1 MLAADMKK
9 RINKI
14 KVMLIISNLEF
25 GGAQRQLVELAN
37 NLSRDDFDVMV
48 CSLSQYI
55 PLGSGLDLPD
65 EKVVIIQKKS
75 KYDISVVFRLSKVL
89 RENKVDVLHAFLF
102 DAEIAAR
109 IASAMAGVA
118 VMVGSERN
126 SNYRIKRNQMVAY
139 RLTKNL
145 RDVCIANSRAGAE
158 FNAQELGYPE
168 KHYAVVRNGVDINR
182 FQAGN
187 GGQLRESLG
196 ISQDQFVIGMF
207 ASFKEQKNHGMLFH
221 AVKELTSSDRNF
233 RVVLLGE
240 ELHGGAQ
247 GTTTYVQKIHELV
260 GRLGIRDY
268 CLFVGNQDDVE
279 AYYRICDVTV
289 LPSKFEGTPNVVLE
303 SMASGVPVI
312 VTAVSDNN
320 EIVEHGKS
328 GYVVD
333 VGDEAGLARYLQL
346 LMEDRELSANMG
358 SEARRRAVELF
369 SSAQLASSTGEVY
382 KTALEQRSES

>member
-1 MLAADMKK
+1 MLAADMEK

-187 GGQLRESLG
+187 GAQLRESLG

-247 GTTTYVQKIHELV
+247 GTTTYVQRIHELV

-333 VGDEAGLARYLQL
+333 VGDEVGLSRYLQL

>member
-1 MLAADMKK
+1 MLAADMEK

-187 GGQLRESLG
+187 GAQLRESLG

-221 AVKELTSSDRNF
+221 AVKELTSTDRNF

>member
-1 MLAADMKK
+1 MLAADMEK

-221 AVKELTSSDRNF
+221 AVKELISTDRNF

>member
-1 MLAADMKK
+1 MLAADMVK

-168 KHYAVVRNGVDINR
+168 KHYAVVRNGVDTNR

-187 GGQLRESLG
+187 GTQLRESLG

>member
-187 GGQLRESLG
+187 GAQLRESLG

-221 AVKELTSSDRNF
+221 AVKELTSTDRNF

-268 CLFVGNQDDVE
+268 CLFVGNQDDIE

>member
-1 MLAADMKK
+1 MLAADMVK

-145 RDVCIANSRAGAE
+145 RDVCIANSKAGAE

-168 KHYAVVRNGVDINR
+168 KHYVVVRNGVDTNR

-187 GGQLRESLG
+187 GAQLRESLG

-333 VGDEAGLARYLQL
+333 VGDEAGLSRYLQL

>member
-1 MLAADMKK
+1 MLAADMEK

-187 GGQLRESLG
+187 GAQLRESLG

-221 AVKELTSSDRNF
+221 AVKELTSTDRNF

-382 KTALEQRSES
+382 KTVLEQRSES

>member
-1 MLAADMKK
+1 MLAADMEK

-221 AVKELTSSDRNF
+221 AVKELTSTDRNF

>member
-1 MLAADMKK
+1 MEK
-9 RINKI
+9 RVNKI

-187 GGQLRESLG
+187 GAQLRESLG

-221 AVKELTSSDRNF
+221 AVKELTSTDRNF

-279 AYYRICDVTV
+279 AYYRICNVTV

-369 SSAQLASSTGEVY
+369 SSAQLASNTGEVY

>member
-1 MLAADMKK
+1 MLAADMEK

-168 KHYAVVRNGVDINR
+168 KHYAVVRNGVDTNR

-187 GGQLRESLG
+187 GTQLRESLG

>member
-65 EKVVIIQKKS
+65 EKVIIIQKKS

-118 VMVGSERN
+118 VMIGSERN
-126 SNYRIKRNQMVAY
+126 SDYRIKRNQMVAY

-145 RDVCIANSRAGAE
+145 RDVCIANSKAGAD

-168 KHYAVVRNGVDINR
+168 KHYAVVRNGVDTNR
-182 FQAGN
+182 FRAGN
-187 GGQLRESLG
+187 GAQLRETLG

-221 AVKELTSSDRNF
+221 AVKDLTSSDRNF

-247 GTTTYVQKIHELV
+247 GTTTYVQRIHELV
-260 GRLGIRDY
+260 DRLGIRDY
-268 CLFVGNQDDVE
+268 CLFVGNQDNIE

-333 VGDEAGLARYLQL
+333 VGDEAGLSRYLQL

>member
-1 MLAADMKK
+1 MLAADMEK

-187 GGQLRESLG
+187 GGAAERIARDLSGSVCHRDVCKLQRAE
-196 ISQDQFVIGMF
+196 
-207 ASFKEQKNHGMLFH
+207 EPRH
-221 AVKELTSSDRNF
+221 A
-233 RVVLLGE
+233 
-240 ELHGGAQ
+240 
-247 GTTTYVQKIHELV
+247 
-260 GRLGIRDY
+260 
-268 CLFVGNQDDVE
+268 
-279 AYYRICDVTV
+279 
-289 LPSKFEGTPNVVLE
+289 LPCS
-303 SMASGVPVI
+303 
-312 VTAVSDNN
+312 
-320 EIVEHGKS
+320 
-328 GYVVD
+328 
-333 VGDEAGLARYLQL
+333 
-346 LMEDRELSANMG
+346 
-358 SEARRRAVELF
+358 
-369 SSAQLASSTGEVY
+369 
-382 KTALEQRSES
+382 

>member
-1 MLAADMKK
+1 
-9 RINKI
+9 
-14 KVMLIISNLEF
+14 
-25 GGAQRQLVELAN
+25 
-37 NLSRDDFDVMV
+37 
-48 CSLSQYI
+48 
-55 PLGSGLDLPD
+55 
-65 EKVVIIQKKS
+65 
-75 KYDISVVFRLSKVL
+75 
-89 RENKVDVLHAFLF
+89 
-102 DAEIAAR
+102 
-109 IASAMAGVA
+109 
-118 VMVGSERN
+118 
-126 SNYRIKRNQMVAY
+126 
-139 RLTKNL
+139 
-145 RDVCIANSRAGAE
+145 
-158 FNAQELGYPE
+158 
-168 KHYAVVRNGVDINR
+168 
-182 FQAGN
+182 
-187 GGQLRESLG
+187 
-196 ISQDQFVIGMF
+196 MF

-221 AVKELTSSDRNF
+221 AVKELTSTDRNF

-333 VGDEAGLARYLQL
+333 VGDEAGLSRYLQL

-369 SSAQLASSTGEVY
+369 SSAQLASNTGEVY

>member
-1 MLAADMKK
+1 MLAADMVK

>member
-1 MLAADMKK
+1 MLAADMEK

-65 EKVVIIQKKS
+65 HKVVIIQKKS

-89 RENKVDVLHAFLF
+89 RENKVEVLHAFLF

-109 IASAMAGVA
+109 IASTMAGVA

-126 SNYRIKRNQMVAY
+126 SDYRIKRNQMVAY

-145 RDVCIANSRAGAE
+145 RDVCIANSKAGAE

-168 KHYAVVRNGVDINR
+168 KHYAVVRNGVDTNR

-187 GGQLRESLG
+187 GAQLRESLG

-221 AVKELTSSDRNF
+221 AVKELTSLDRNF
-233 RVVLLGE
+233 RVVLVGE
-240 ELHGGAQ
+240 ELYGGAQ
-247 GTTTYVQKIHELV
+247 GTTTYVQRIHELV

-333 VGDEAGLARYLQL
+333 VGDEEGLSRYLQL
-346 LMEDRELSANMG
+346 LMEDRALSANMG

>member
-145 RDVCIANSRAGAE
+145 RDVCIANSKAGAE

-168 KHYAVVRNGVDINR
+168 KHYVVVRNGVDTNR

-187 GGQLRESLG
+187 GAQLRESLG

-247 GTTTYVQKIHELV
+247 GTTTYVQRIHELV

-333 VGDEAGLARYLQL
+333 VGDEAGLSRYLQL